1 MRTREE
7 IERERRQELR
17 IYWMYRWGMRF
28 APMVMMAAHWLM
40 LSWAY
45 GDEGCMPAIPGNN
58 LMVVAWYATAY
69 IAPFALLPATYLFGF
84 GWGWRI
90 PFIYLAGVNLTRAA
104 YGSIVPTT
112 AMCDADTALVAA
124 TLLLYAVWAV
134 QTWRKRHL
142 WRG

>member
-17 IYWMYRWGMRF
+17 IYWLYRWGMRF
-28 APMVMMAAHWLM
+28 APMAMMAAHWLL

-45 GDEGCMPAIPGNN
+45 GGEGRIPTIPGHN
-58 LMVVAWYATAY
+58 LMVVAGYVAAY

-90 PFIYLAGVNLTRAA
+90 PFVYLAGVNLVRAA
-104 YGSIVPTT
+104 YGSLALTEAMRGADMGLIV
-112 AMCDADTALVAA
+112 V
-124 TLLLYAVWAV
+124 TLMLYAAWGV
-134 QTWRKRHL
+134 QVCRQARRL
-142 WRG
+142 RG